1 MIESIQKGLNV
12 MTVIYEIFLPWQQL
26 TPERGS
32 EETNSNKIQ
41 LQIFCFSDGSV
52 KCRCRNVDGSALRVQ
67 LDCSTE
73 PFIWERGKFQCV
85 S

>member
-32 EETNSNKIQ
+32 EETNSTKYNLKLFVSQ
-41 LQIFCFSDGSV
+41 TAQQ
-52 KCRCRNVDGSALRVQ
+52 NVDV
-67 LDCSTE
+67 E
-73 PFIWERGKFQCV
+73 M
-85 S
+85 